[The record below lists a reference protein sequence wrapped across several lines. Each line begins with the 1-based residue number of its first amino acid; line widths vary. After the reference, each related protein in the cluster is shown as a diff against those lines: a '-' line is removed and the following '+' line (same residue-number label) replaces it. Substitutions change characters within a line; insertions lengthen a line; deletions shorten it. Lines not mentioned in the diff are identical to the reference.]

1 MNKTTAKWMRIL
13 HRYFGFLL
21 LVIMSIYALTG
32 IVLIY
37 RDTNIFKRSVYIE
50 KTISPQ
56 LTEQQLGQKLRI
68 KNLLISEK
76 KDDVLYFKQGEYHS
90 KTGEVKYHAMEY
102 PSWLAEL
109 NRLHLGNSQYP
120 YSWLTTLFGIS
131 LLFFCISSLW
141 LIPGSKKMLKRSL
154 WFILTGTVMAM
165 VVVLTD

>member
-1 MNKTTAKWMRIL
+1 MSKTTAKWMRIL

-109 NRLHLGNSQYP
+109 NRLHLGNSQYA

-154 WFILTGTVMAM
+154 WFILTGAVMAM